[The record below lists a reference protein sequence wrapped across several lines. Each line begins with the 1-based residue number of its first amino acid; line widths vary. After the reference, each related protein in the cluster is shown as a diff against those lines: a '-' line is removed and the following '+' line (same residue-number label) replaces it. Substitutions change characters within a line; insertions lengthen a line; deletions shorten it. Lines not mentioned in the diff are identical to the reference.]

1 MFLDIEN
8 LTIEQL
14 LEKQIELRQKLSQAN
29 SMGMSGPAD
38 QIQNMIEQ
46 VGIEIRAK
54 SQQDALKKERE
65 KRIEEG
71 KDPDDDVLNI
81 GCLLYTS
88 DAADE

>member
-1 MFLDIEN
+1 MFLDTEN

-46 VGIEIRAK
+46 VSIEIRAK

-81 GCLLYTS
+81 GC
-88 DAADE
+88 

>member
-8 LTIEQL
+8 LNVEQL
-14 LEKQIELRQKLSQAN
+14 LEKQIELRQKLYQAN
-29 SMGMSGPAD
+29 SMSMFGPAD

-46 VGIEIRAK
+46 VGIEIQAR

-65 KRIEEG
+65 KRVEEG

-81 GCLLYTS
+81 GC
-88 DAADE
+88 